1 MESLKLWV
9 STCSIVSLYPFN
21 VILNRSPVKW
31 KGLEW
36 LPVVGLVFFMVGYSV
51 GFATVPFVLLGELLP
66 TKFRSTLGSVATA
79 WNLTNT
85 FLVIKGS
92 VPL

>member
-1 MESLKLWV
+1 MQPLTKSKDRI
-9 STCSIVSLYPFN
+9 SPSAIV
-21 VILNRSPVKW
+21 NRLPVPW

-51 GFATVPFVLLGELLP
+51 GFATVPFVLLGEMLP
-66 TKFRSTLGSVATA
+66 TKFRNTLGSVATA

>member
-1 MESLKLWV
+1 M
-9 STCSIVSLYPFN
+9 
-21 VILNRSPVKW
+21 LNRLPVAW

-51 GFATVPFVLLGELLP
+51 GFATVPFVLLGEMLP
-66 TKFRSTLGSVATA
+66 AKFRSTLGSVATA

-85 FLVIKGS
+85 FLVIKESTTINSSWAIRFCLGAIFK
-92 VPL
+92 